1 MAAASS
7 SSTPK
12 VVKNSFLKKY
22 IYYAKNRIRPVLSKR
37 ATDYIVNEYTSL
49 RNDKEDDHR
58 KKVGNSLDIQTHACP
73 LTHLLDHPRHG
84 SYA

>member
-1 MAAASS
+1 MAALAS

-22 IYYAKNRIRPVLSKR
+22 IYYAKNRIKPTLSKR
-37 ATDYIVNEYTSL
+37 ASEYIVNEYTSL

-58 KKVGNSLDIQTHACP
+58 KKVCVVRDTGV
-73 LTHLLDHPRHG
+73 LT
-84 SYA
+84 Y